1 MAYSCSPNQAWSI
14 LRRHAREDI
23 GDLRLQEL
31 CSDEDRIHALMEV
44 FMSSNENS
52 EIWIDFSRQR
62 LTTDTLFH
70 LLRLATSVQLRPYI
84 RSLSSNTTTTATTT
98 ATKSLRINTNEYGED
113 TNTTASK
120 NPYMMIR
127 QTESSNE
134 NNDSN
139 HTLME
144 WNRIESLS
152 EKIRRGQK
160 RGISGSNL
168 TNLLI
173 MNCGSNQVVMKTIQF
188 VVQALSVT
196 NSGRD
201 ALCQHT
207 TSKNPRQV
215 RFCHDFHPI
224 TLYQKLQD
232 WNPSITMIILLCLD
246 NDNHQQQQQQ
256 QSIVHFFQQW
266 LSKGTNTTSNNTSHT
281 TAGKFWKKQMFIIQ
295 RGINTTT
302 TTSAS
307 MSRMENNNVFFIS
320 PDLHPATTTF
330 TSAGLFPLSI
340 LFGWNYVAVPLL
352 QGAHHM
358 DVHFTNANPR
368 HNLPV
373 LLALVDIWNQVLSS
387 NNDKIIPTIDPT
399 LSGYSAMVLSME
411 SHLHNKHQNPF
422 YTDNDNNDGDFSMS
436 TSSLTTAK
444 MNNPSLPTEFIVT
457 MDSSSTHGALAA
469 FNIHRDSNEVN
480 NLSTCLAYADVLAFG
495 FSSVVVPINFIEE
508 DGNRPSTIITYSH
521 MNAYM
526 CGQIIAMTEH
536 RTLVTERL
544 LYNQN
549 YPSFTEANDTTLAI
563 PSYQQI
569 LKEKWIHMKNRLYSG
584 KTALPE
590 DDEEEEEEENGHA
603 TNNHFRNKS
612 NAISQYNMATNI
624 MMSHIVTRSV
634 QQQNQ
639 PYSA

>member
-1 MAYSCSPNQAWSI
+1 MVYCCSPNQAWSI

-44 FMSSNENS
+44 FVSSDDENS

-62 LTTDTLFH
+62 LTTDTFFH

-84 RSLSSNTTTTATTT
+84 RSLSSNTTTTTTTT
-98 ATKSLRINTNEYGED
+98 AMTIQTNEDSED
-113 TNTTASK
+113 MNTTARK
-120 NPYMMIR
+120 NPYMMLRNI
-127 QTESSNE
+127 ESFNDD
-134 NNDSN
+134 NNDN
-139 HTLME
+139 PTVME

-173 MNCGSNQVVMKTIQF
+173 MNCGSNQVVMKSVQF

-196 NSGRD
+196 SSGRD
-201 ALCQHT
+201 ALSQHT
-207 TSKNPRQV
+207 TSKNRRQV
-215 RFCHDFHPI
+215 RYCHEFHPI

-232 WNPSITMIILLCLD
+232 WNPSTTIVILLSLD
-246 NDNHQQQQQQ
+246 NDNQQQQQQQ

-266 LSKGTNTTSNNTSHT
+266 LSNGTHTSSNSSSHS
-281 TAGKFWKKQMFIIQ
+281 TANKFWKKQMFIIQ
-295 RGINTTT
+295 RGI
-302 TTSAS
+302 TSAAAS
-307 MSRMENNNVFFIS
+307 VSTSRMENNNIFLIP
-320 PDLHPATTTF
+320 PDLHPVTTTF
-330 TSAGLFPLSI
+330 TSAGLLPLSI

-352 QGAHHM
+352 QGAHQM

-373 LLALVDIWNQVLSS
+373 LLALVDTWNQVLSS
-387 NNDKIIPTIDPT
+387 NNEKTIPTIDPT
-399 LSGYSAMVLSME
+399 LSGYSAMISSME
-411 SHLHNKHQNPF
+411 AHLHNRHQTPF
-422 YTDNDNNDGDFSMS
+422 YTDNDNNDSDLNMS

-457 MDSSSTHGALAA
+457 MDSSSTNNALAA

-480 NLSTCLAYADVLAFG
+480 NISTCLAYADVLAFG
-495 FSSVVVPINFIEE
+495 SSSILVPTNFVEE

-521 MNAYM
+521 MNAHM
-526 CGQIIAMTEH
+526 CGQSIAMTEH

-544 LYNQN
+544 LYFQN
-549 YPSFTEANDTTLAI
+549 CPSFMEASSTTLAI

-590 DDEEEEEEENGHA
+590 DDEEEEEEEENGHA
-603 TNNHFRNKS
+603 SNNHYRNKS
-612 NAISQYNMATNI
+612 NAVSQYNMATNI
-624 MMSHIVTRSV
+624 MMSHIITRSV
-634 QQQNQ
+634 QQQYQ
-639 PYSA
+639 PYST